1 MCTLEIP
8 RIRRFSKQCNE
19 LPDTVDADMI
29 GAFIFGMT
37 NEALVHELGRSKPWM
52 TQELLD
58 IVTSHAS
65 AEETVWASFCKYKG
79 KA

>member
-1 MCTLEIP
+1 VGETLREYIHH
-8 RIRRFSKQCNE
+8 FSKQCNE
-19 LPDTVDADMI
+19 LPDIMDADMI
-29 GAFIFGMT
+29 GVFISGTT
-37 NEALVHELGRSKPWM
+37 NKALVHELGRSKPWM